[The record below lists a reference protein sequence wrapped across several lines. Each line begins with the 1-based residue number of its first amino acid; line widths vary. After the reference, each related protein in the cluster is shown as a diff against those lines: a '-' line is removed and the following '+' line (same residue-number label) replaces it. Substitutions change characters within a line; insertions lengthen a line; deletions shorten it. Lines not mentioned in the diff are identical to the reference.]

1 MFVKRVFNERAPVY
15 IDVYLERTKVWRKNE
30 GQLFLSFISPHKFVT
45 TQTDSRWI
53 LKVLSLSGTDTSV
66 FKAHSV
72 FVILTVTGKI
82 SPGP

>member
-15 IDVYLERTKVWRKNE
+15 IDVYLERTKLWRKNE
-30 GQLFLSFISPHKFVT
+30 GELFLSFISSHRFIT

-53 LKVLSLSGTDTSV
+53 VKVLSLSGIDTSV
-66 FKAHSV
+66 FKAHSI
-72 FVILTVTGKI
+72 FVILIVTGKI